1 MSATA
6 LFRSIAN
13 PTDRTILVIAVL
25 LIFTAGLWNNVI
37 GSYGKFGPLGW
48 LTDNSGLDIG
58 EILAFAALLKI
69 FASIGDR
76 SILRRSDLVA
86 LMVLLVGTVLPYSTI
101 TWISAT
107 AIGVAFVFWRRDE
120 PLLSSI
126 GQILIASAVHAAWG
140 PKFFMVAAPY
150 FVNLEATFA
159 ASLLTTFSKGYSAQ
173 FNQIAAQNGHTIE
186 IFAGCSAFHNLS
198 LAALIWISII
208 KLQRMY
214 FTRLDFFALAGTFA
228 VVILINEIRIMLMAR
243 SYAYY
248 VFWHDGA
255 GVTIMSAAMLVSIS
269 ALLLMTS
276 LLTVPSFQR
285 G

>member
-1 MSATA
+1 MSTTTF
-6 LFRSIAN
+6 FRSIAN

-37 GSYGKFGPLGW
+37 GSYGQFGPLAW
-48 LTDNSGLDIG
+48 LTDNAGLDIG
-58 EILAFAALLKI
+58 KILAFAALLKI
-69 FASIGDR
+69 CASIGDR

-101 TWISAT
+101 TWLSAT

-126 GQILIASAVHAAWG
+126 GQILIACAVHKAWG
-140 PKFFMVAAPY
+140 PKVFTVAAPY
-150 FVNLEATFA
+150 FVNLEAAFA
-159 ASLLTTFSKGYSAQ
+159 ARLLTTFSTGYSVQ
-173 FNQIAAQNGHTIE
+173 FNQIVAQNGHSIE
-186 IFAGCSAFHNLS
+186 IFGGCSAFHNLS
-198 LAALIWISII
+198 LGALIWISII

-228 VVILINEIRIMLMAR
+228 AIILINEIRIMLMAR

-248 VFWHDGA
+248 VFWHNGA
-255 GVTIMSAAMLVSIS
+255 GVTIVSAAMLVSIG

-276 LLTVPSFQR
+276 LVTAPSLRR